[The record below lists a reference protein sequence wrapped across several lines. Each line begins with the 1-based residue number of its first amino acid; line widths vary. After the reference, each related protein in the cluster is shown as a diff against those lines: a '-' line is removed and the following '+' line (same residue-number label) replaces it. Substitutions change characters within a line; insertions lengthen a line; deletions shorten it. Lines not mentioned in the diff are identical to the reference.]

1 MTTRNW
7 LDAEPRLVDC
17 VAQVA
22 WLFARGARRPV
33 VVSIVAAAIAAVALG
48 FVFFGK
54 TSHVPNYVLRIVET
68 GRDPRDLPRPRRQ
81 LAEYVKTGVFTSAPL
96 LDIVRRHGL
105 YPSLLRKSP
114 RAALETFREDI
125 EVEVYRNYFV
135 EERSA
140 GSSPRSARLS
150 VSYKNSNQDVAV
162 AVTRELGALIV
173 EHERSA
179 RREQSKRAAY
189 AVKREVDARREL
201 LESRRLD
208 AAAKLEEIDRNDD
221 HDPMLDVEFADLS
234 ASASALALRQDL
246 AERREAELAVG
257 SALEASGMGLSFEVV
272 NDGSLPTRS
281 ERADTNLLIAGAS
294 VFFGLP
300 LVIVGV
306 GAFAPRKGR
315 V

>member
-1 MTTRNW
+1 MTTRSW
-7 LDAEPRLVDC
+7 IDAEPRLVDC
-17 VAQVA
+17 IQQLA
-22 WLFARGARRPV
+22 WLFARGVRRPV
-33 VVSIVAAAIAAVALG
+33 LVSIVAATIAAVALA
-48 FVFFGK
+48 FVLFGK
-54 TSHVPNYVLRIVET
+54 ASHSPNYVLRIVET

-140 GSSPRSARLS
+140 GSAPRSARLS

-162 AVTRELGALIV
+162 AVTRELGALII
-173 EHERSA
+173 EHERSM
-179 RREQSKRAAY
+179 RSQQSASAARAA
-189 AVKREVDARREL
+189 KREVDARREF
-201 LESRRLD
+201 LESRRLEV
-208 AAAKLEEIDRNDD
+208 AAKREEMERNDD
-221 HDPMLDVEFADLS
+221 RDPMLEVEFAGLA
-234 ASASALALRQDL
+234 ASTTTLALRQDL

-257 SALEASGMGLSFEVV
+257 VALEASGMGLSFEVV

-281 ERADTNLLIAGAS
+281 GRADTNLFIAGAS

-315 V
+315 A

>member
-1 MTTRNW
+1 MKKRSW
-7 LDAEPRLVDC
+7 IDSEPRLADC
-17 VAQVA
+17 VEQLA
-22 WLFARGARRPV
+22 WLFARGLRRPLWLA
-33 VVSIVAAAIAAVALG
+33 IVAATISAVVLA
-48 FVFFGK
+48 FVFLRK
-54 TSHVPNYVLRIVET
+54 TTHTPSYVLRIVET

-81 LAEYVKTGVFTSAPL
+81 LAEYVKTGVFTSEPL
-96 LDIVRRHGL
+96 LDMIRRHGL
-105 YPSLLRKSP
+105 YPSLLRKSR

-125 EVEVYRNYFV
+125 EIEVYRNYFV

-150 VSYKNSNQDVAV
+150 VSYKNSNQEVAV

-173 EHERSA
+173 AHERGV
-179 RREQSKRAAY
+179 RRNQSTLAAD
-189 AVKREVDARREL
+189 AAKREVDARRGL
-201 LESRRLD
+201 LESRRLEV
-208 AAAKLEEIDRNDD
+208 AAKREEMDRTGAR
-221 HDPMLDVEFADLS
+221 DPMLEVEFADLS
-234 ASASALALRQDL
+234 ESATALAMRQDH

-257 SALEASGMGLSFEVV
+257 AALEASGTGLSFEVV

-281 ERADTNLLIAGAS
+281 KQADTNLLVAGAS

-315 V
+315 A